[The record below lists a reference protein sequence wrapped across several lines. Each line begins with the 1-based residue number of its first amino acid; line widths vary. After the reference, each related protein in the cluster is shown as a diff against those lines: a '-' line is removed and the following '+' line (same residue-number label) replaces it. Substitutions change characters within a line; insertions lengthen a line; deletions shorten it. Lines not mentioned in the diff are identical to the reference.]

1 MYINSDIIN
10 LGDIMNNLSKSKYT
24 LGKTC
29 EKKLWLSCFKP
40 EVGVEDDSRTLEN
53 GNLVGDLARHLFGDD
68 YVLIDYNK
76 GLKEMIRDT
85 KIALAFKPNIIC
97 EASFSYNGNF
107 CSVDILKNGIHGVEL
122 YEVKSTTDIK
132 DIYIDDI
139 SYQMWVLKQC
149 GLDVKKSFLVHINSD
164 YIKNGELD
172 LNKFF
177 KIEDATAELRIDE
190 VEELANEYHKVINKN
205 IEPII
210 DLNDSCRLN
219 SEYCPFFKY
228 CTRDLPKPNVFDLA
242 STQFRKKLQLYNKG
256 IISFNE
262 LLEDNSVNDKAIE
275 QINYELNDLNPKINM
290 DGIKSFMDKVSY
302 PLYFL
307 DFESYQEV
315 IPKFD
320 GTKPYQ
326 QICFQYSLDYY
337 LEEGGELYHKEF
349 LNDKYDEN
357 PMLSLCE
364 HLVEDIPLNSC
375 VVVYNESF
383 EKSRLQEMANI
394 FPQYK
399 DHLLNIR
406 DGIIDLMVVFRNHD
420 YYIRE
425 MKGSYSIK
433 YVLPALF
440 PDDDGLNYQKLDQVH
455 KGDEA
460 SEAYLSLS
468 KLCKQDETELR
479 KNMLKYCALD
489 TYAMVKIYDKL
500 KMLV

>member
-1 MYINSDIIN
+1 
-10 LGDIMNNLSKSKYT
+10 MNNLSKSKYT
-24 LGKTC
+24 LGKVC

-40 EVGVEDDSRTLEN
+40 EVGVGDDSRALEN

-76 GLKEMIRDT
+76 GLKEMIKDT

-107 CSVDILKNGIHGVEL
+107 CSVDILKNEIHGVEL
-122 YEVKSTTDIK
+122 YEVKSTNKKK

-139 SYQMWVLKQC
+139 SYQTWVLKQC
-149 GLDVKKSFLVHINSD
+149 GIDVKKSFLVYINSD
-164 YIKNGELD
+164 YVKDGDLD
-172 LNKFF
+172 LNKLF
-177 KIEDATAELRIDE
+177 KIEDVTDELRLDE

-205 IEPII
+205 IEPNI
-210 DLNDSCRLN
+210 DMNENCRLN
-219 SEYCPFFKY
+219 SENCPFFKY

-242 STQFRKKLQLYNKG
+242 STQFKKKLQLYKKG
-256 IISFNE
+256 IVSFTD

-275 QINYELNDLNPKINM
+275 QINYELNDLEPKVNIE
-290 DGIKSFMDKVSY
+290 GIKLFMNKVSY

-307 DFESYQEV
+307 DFESYQV
-315 IPKFD
+315 LIPEYD

-337 LEEGGELYHKEF
+337 LEDGGELYHKEY
-349 LNDKYDEN
+349 LHDKYDEN

-375 VVVYNESF
+375 VIVYNETF
-383 EKSRLQEMANI
+383 EKSRLKEMADT

-399 DHLLNIR
+399 ENLLNIR
-406 DGIIDLMVVFRNHD
+406 DNIIDLMVIFRNHD
-420 YYIRE
+420 YYVKE
-425 MKGSYSIK
+425 LEGSYSIK

-440 PDDDGLNYQKLDQVH
+440 PNDEELNYQNLEQVH
-455 KGDEA
+455 KGNEA
-460 SEAYLSLS
+460 TEAYLSLPSLS
-468 KLCKQDETELR
+468 KKEETKLR

-500 KMLV
+500 KKLV

>member
-1 MYINSDIIN
+1 M
-10 LGDIMNNLSKSKYT
+10 NLSKSKYVQ
-24 LGKTC
+24 GIRC
-29 EKKLWLSCFKP
+29 PKLMWLSVYKKEEAIENNDSILEKGT
-40 EVGVEDDSRTLEN
+40 EVGAI
-53 GNLVGDLARHLFGDD
+53 ARGIFGD
-68 YVLIDYNK
+68 YKLVEYNTDK
-76 GLKEMIRDT
+76 QKMVDET
-85 KIALAFKPNIIC
+85 NKYLADKPNIIC
-97 EASFSYNGNF
+97 EASFIYDNNY
-107 CSVDILKNGIHGVEL
+107 CAVDILKNDKDGVEI
-122 YEVKSTTDIK
+122 YEVKSSGKINK
-132 DIYIDDI
+132 SYIVDV
-139 SYQMWVLKQC
+139 SYQTWILKQL
-149 GLDVKKSFLVHINSD
+149 GFYVKKSCLVHINSE
-164 YIKNGELD
+164 YIKQGNLD
-172 LNKFF
+172 LNELFI
-177 KIEDATAELRIDE
+177 IEDVTDELLE
-190 VEELANEYHKVINKN
+190 VDPDKIKELQDILNSKKEPDTDLSLDCMKNKN
-205 IEPII
+205 CPYE
-210 DLNDSCRLN
+210 
-219 SEYCPFFKY
+219 CPFFKY
-228 CTRDLPKPNVFDLA
+228 CTRNLPTPNVFDVGWGA
-242 STQFRKKLQLYNKG
+242 HFDKKLELYYQNKITFEDVLAEGTFITNKQATEQLEFT
-256 IISFNE
+256 IH
-262 LLEDNSVNDKAIE
+262 NSK
-275 QINYELNDLNPKINM
+275 PKIDKEN
-290 DGIKSFMDKVSY
+290 IKAFLDTITY

-307 DFESYQEV
+307 DFESYQSP
-315 IPKFD
+315 IPKID
-320 GTKPYQ
+320 GTRPNQ

-375 VVVYNESF
+375 VIVYNESF

-399 DHLLNIR
+399 EHLLNIR